1 MASLKLEIMLIETTI
16 KNFTKS
22 LKNHKVSIKMQLSL
36 FPDMTKII
44 NFWSKILMFAE
55 LKGCVT

>member
-1 MASLKLEIMLIETTI
+1 MASLKLEITLIETTI
-16 KNFTKS
+16 KNFTKN

-55 LKGCVT
+55 LKECVT

>member
-1 MASLKLEIMLIETTI
+1 MASLKLEITLIETTI

-55 LKGCVT
+55 LKECVT

>member
-1 MASLKLEIMLIETTI
+1 MLIETTI

-44 NFWSKILMFAE
+44 KFWSKILMFAE